1 MIRPETASDTV
12 DLSGYYSGFNYHN
25 NNPGNRRYVNSNRQI
40 QQREQINRPETASDT
55 VDLSG
60 YYSGFNYHNNNPG
73 NRRYVNSNSS
83 HNKG

>member
-40 QQREQINRPETASDT
+40 QQREQMIRPGQSQTLLIFQAD
-55 VDLSG
+55 
-60 YYSGFNYHNNNPG
+60 YSGFNYHNNNSG
-73 NRRYVNSNSS
+73 NRRYVSSN
-83 HNKG
+83 